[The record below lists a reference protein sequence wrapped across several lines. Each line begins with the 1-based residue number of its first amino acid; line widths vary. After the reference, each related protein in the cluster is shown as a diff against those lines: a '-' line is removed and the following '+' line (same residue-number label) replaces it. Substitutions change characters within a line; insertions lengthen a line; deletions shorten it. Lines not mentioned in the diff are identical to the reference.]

1 MRSKM
6 DKNQFAAFLACAV
19 VPPVINQIQMNT
31 KEPTLDTINK
41 FYHSNVYKLLEDEN
55 TKMWHYSA
63 LTLFNMYVS
72 ECKTGKIDFPE
83 EAA

>member
-1 MRSKM
+1 M

-19 VPPVINQIQMNT
+19 VPPIIQQIQKNT
-31 KEPTLDTINK
+31 NDSTLDAINK
-41 FYHSNVYKLLEDEN
+41 FYHSQVYKLLEDEN